1 MTRQLSEAVQLQ
13 QFNYGLSYIA
23 YNTRYTRSISSNSN
37 LTKHTIVW
45 YASSVYKIMNVTIII
60 KEKQCGTI
68 DTITGNV
75 HFVIS
80 FCTC

>member
-1 MTRQLSEAVQLQ
+1 MSFETAYKVYPKMKCEVYLLIAIQLNIQ
-13 QFNYGLSYIA
+13 
-23 YNTRYTRSISSNSN
+23 
-37 LTKHTIVW
+37 IVW
-45 YASSVYKIMNVTIII
+45 YASFVYKIMNVTIII
-60 KEKQCGTI
+60 KEKQCGTV